1 MSSLFI
7 IDHWLKQLPS
17 DLCWI
22 ISPHKCHRQ
31 TNHCVFIQISYFQAI
46 LLRAGQHGRYQNY
59 SELCLNDSKGYNFLE
74 QRNQI
79 PALRQHQPGH
89 SGARSGPLLRCHEIT
104 DGISLVMMVMGWGL
118 HQTLWSLSFVLII
131 ISGLDGDSAVLKKLH
146 CEQLR
151 CEDIKG
157 TINVWVMWTQ
167 CLGGL
172 TNKTWI
178 ERLNITEMRDGQ
190 ITWSINNSNNNNRN
204 DPLQSHQCVA
214 IGCIMLMPG
223 QWQWR

>member
-1 MSSLFI
+1 MI
-7 IDHWLKQLPS
+7 P
-17 DLCWI
+17 
-22 ISPHKCHRQ
+22 
-31 TNHCVFIQISYFQAI
+31 
-46 LLRAGQHGRYQNY
+46 RATIFW
-59 SELCLNDSKGYNFLE
+59 SKGIRSLLYGNT
-74 QRNQI
+74 R
-79 PALRQHQPGH
+79 PGTAGRGVVH
-89 SGARSGPLLRCHEIT
+89 CSDVTRSP
-104 DGISLVMMVMGWGL
+104 MMGMGWGL
-118 HQTLWSLSFVLII
+118 HQTRGSLRSLSFVLII

-214 IGCIMLMPG
+214 MGCIMLMPG

>member
-1 MSSLFI
+1 M
-7 IDHWLKQLPS
+7 
-17 DLCWI
+17 
-22 ISPHKCHRQ
+22 IS
-31 TNHCVFIQISYFQAI
+31 
-46 LLRAGQHGRYQNY
+46 RATIFW
-59 SELCLNDSKGYNFLE
+59 SKGIRSLLYGNT
-74 QRNQI
+74 
-79 PALRQHQPGH
+79 
-89 SGARSGPLLRCHEIT
+89 STGAAGRGVVLGPQLRCHEIT
-104 DGISLVMMVMGWGL
+104 DGDSLVMMGWRL
-118 HQTLWSLSFVLII
+118 HQTRVSLSSLSFVLII
-131 ISGLDGDSAVLKKLH
+131 ISGLDGDSGDVLKKLH

-223 QWQWR
+223 CQGSDNEDKWMRSEWERITCFSPSGAI